1 MLIMFIG
8 AVTLPAF
15 GAVEADARRD
25 ATVDAVEGVMPSVVN
40 IGTETIVESNDSF
53 EQMLREFWGPYYRR
67 RQPDAHYSLGSGVII
82 DESGYVLTCL
92 HVVQRASRVWVT
104 LADGR
109 QFEAQPKIMGNARID
124 VALLKL
130 ITNGT
135 EKFKAVKFAMDDGP
149 L

>member
-1 MLIMFIG
+1 
-8 AVTLPAF
+8 
-15 GAVEADARRD
+15 
-25 ATVDAVEGVMPSVVN
+25 
-40 IGTETIVESNDSF
+40 TETIVESNEPF

-82 DESGYVLTCL
+82 DENGYVLTCL

-109 QFEAQPKIMGNARID
+109 QLEAQPKLMSNSRID

-130 ITNGT
+130 ITRRT
-135 EKFKAVKFAMDDGP
+135 EKFKAVKIAKDDDHLLGETGLALGKP
-149 L
+149 FGLSGSASP